1 MSLMT
6 EAMTI
11 QLPAT
16 TARRL
21 HRVARLSHR
30 RVDDVLAETL
40 QQATLPPLLEDIPA
54 VFHDELSKLELLS
67 TKALNKQMRAS
78 ISPKVLECYDNL
90 LEANAARELD
100 KREKQELA
108 MLRYKADLLMYRKA
122 YAAVLLKLRGQRIPT
137 LAELE
142 G

>member
-40 QQATLPPLLEDIPA
+40 QATLLPLLEDIPA

>member
-30 RVDDVLAETL
+30 KVDDVLAETL
-40 QQATLPPLLEDIPA
+40 QATLPPLLEDIPP
-54 VFHDELSKLELLS
+54 VFHEELSKLESLPNN
-67 TKALNKQMRAS
+67 ALEKQMRAT
-78 ISPKVLECYDNL
+78 ISPKVLERYDTL
-90 LEANAARELD
+90 LEANATRELD

-108 MLRYKADLLMYRKA
+108 MLRYQADLLMYRKV

-142 G
+142 R